1 MSCTNPVMLQTSL
14 TVFTKN
20 INDMRF
26 DDVHG
31 DGLPGSSTHVRPY
44 DSVRFRLQVNFGCV
58 LLSDQYIH
66 PSPSNPSPYV
76 LESRP
81 GEMNVFVQMDVDVM
95 HNCHTC
101 RIFVNFQCASDECHV
116 SYNNVFT
123 RSYKLGVYIYTY
135 MYVYIYTYMYIYM
148 CVCVCVCVFPIQKWN
163 TLIHHTRVHG
173 GSAYIYIYTKSYV
186 TCTIC
191 YVTCTIY
198 YATYTTCTIRCVTCT
213 ICHVTCTTC
222 TICYVTCTICCVT
235 CTICYATCTICCFTC
250 TICYVTCTGKILAVC
265 RTRLSDGSRRTATPG
280 PSSTPCL

>member
-1 MSCTNPVMLQTSL
+1 MLQTSL

-81 GEMNVFVQMDVDVM
+81 GEMNVFVLMDVDVM

-135 MYVYIYTYMYIYM
+135 MYVYIYIHICIYI
-148 CVCVCVCVFPIQKWN
+148 CVCVCVFPIQKWN

-173 GSAYIYIYTKSYV
+173 GSAYIYIYIYILNLMSPVLYV
-186 TCTIC
+186 MSPVLYIMPPILPVL
-191 YVTCTIY
+191 YV
-198 YATYTTCTIRCVTCT
+198 VSP
-213 ICHVTCTTC
+213 VL
-222 TICYVTCTICCVT
+222 YVMSPVLPVL
-235 CTICYATCTICCFTC
+235 
-250 TICYVTCTGKILAVC
+250 YVMSPVLYVMSPVLYVMPPVLYVVSPVLYVMSPVLVKYWPFAEQG
-265 RTRLSDGSRRTATPG
+265 
-280 PSSTPCL
+280 